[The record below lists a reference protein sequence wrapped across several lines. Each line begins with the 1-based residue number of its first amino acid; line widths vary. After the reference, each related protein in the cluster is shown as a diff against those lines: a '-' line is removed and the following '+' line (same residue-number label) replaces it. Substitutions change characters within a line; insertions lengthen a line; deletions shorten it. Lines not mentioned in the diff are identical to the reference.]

1 MTVRSVILSAVLL
14 FLSLAIGIGCSVS
27 ACASLRETEKA
38 IITLPE
44 DRLPGITE
52 INTILS
58 EWEKKSAVLSVTV
71 NYVWLSQADNAITAL
86 RSACLTETAE
96 SLPRYLAAREAAISA
111 LKTLEKA
118 EDVTLQ
124 SFF

>member
-27 ACASLRETEKA
+27 AGASLRETEKA
-38 IITLPE
+38 IKALPE
-44 DRLPGITE
+44 DRLPGITGVDM
-52 INTILS
+52 ILS
-58 EWEKKSAVLSVTV
+58 AWEKKSSILSLSV
-71 NYVWLSQADNAITAL
+71 NYVWLSQADNAMTAL